1 VLLLTARGDIEDRV
15 EGLENGADD
24 YLIKPFAMAEL
35 VARLGAL
42 ARRRGGASK
51 QVITHADIIMNLRT
65 RQVSREK
72 QELFLSPR
80 EFSVLECLMR
90 TPGRVHTRIELLQ
103 QVWGYQF
110 DPGTNVVDV
119 AMKRLRNKLDLGF
132 ARPFIR
138 SVRGVGYA
146 LEDPT

>member
-1 VLLLTARGDIEDRV
+1 
-15 EGLENGADD
+15 
-24 YLIKPFAMAEL
+24 M
-35 VARLGAL
+35 
-42 ARRRGGASK
+42 
-51 QVITHADIIMNLRT
+51 ITHADIVMNLRT

-72 QELFLSPR
+72 QELSLSPR

-119 AMKRLRNKLDLGF
+119 AMKRLRGKLDVGF
-132 ARPFIR
+132 ARPLIR

-146 LEDPT
+146 LEEET